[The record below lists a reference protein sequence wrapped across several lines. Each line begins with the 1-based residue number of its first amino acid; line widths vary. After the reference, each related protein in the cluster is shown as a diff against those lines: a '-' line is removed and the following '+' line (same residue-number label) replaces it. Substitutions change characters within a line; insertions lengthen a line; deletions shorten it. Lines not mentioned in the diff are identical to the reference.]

1 MKLIAAELITQ
12 VRKSVTIDW
21 TLRESSRAK
30 IRVIVK
36 RILKRHG
43 FPPDLQKEAV
53 KTVLAQAELLSA
65 CWADSN
71 PLPHGMDN
79 DL

>member
-1 MKLIAAELITQ
+1 M
-12 VRKSVTIDW
+12 
-21 TLRESSRAK
+21 
-30 IRVIVK
+30 
-36 RILKRHG
+36 
-43 FPPDLQKEAV
+43 

-71 PLPHGMDN
+71 TLPHVMDY